1 MKFININDTE
11 KIEIISNGSIGTIYK
26 LKNSIMPPIAIKC
39 IKNVKF
45 LNELV

>member
-1 MKFININDTE
+1 MKVINVNDSE
-11 KIEIISNGSIGTIYK
+11 RIEIISNGSIGTIYK
-26 LKNSIMPPIAIKC
+26 LNNTIMPPIAIKC